1 MRPLHSV
8 ILLACA
14 ALPALAA
21 DWVPPAEP
29 LEVRTLAGDLRT
41 FPRDAPVPRTVFVV
55 TYSKAATT
63 VASDWTR
70 RLRELKPQWDMRVYQ
85 IAVLDDVPSLFR
97 GPVITG
103 MAAGVPQEMHDRF
116 WVAELHGR
124 QWRLFTD
131 SEVDDLPH
139 VIVLDQRRRV
149 AWRGHG
155 PATDEKVRELAALPP
170 PGE

>member
-1 MRPLHSV
+1 LRVS
-8 ILLACA
+8 ACA
-14 ALPALAA
+14 LFLAAPFAATAA
-21 DWVPPAEP
+21 DWAPPSEP
-29 LEVRTLAGDLRT
+29 LEVRTLAGELRT
-41 FPRDAPVPRTVFVV
+41 FPRDVPVPRTIFVV

-63 VASDWTR
+63 VASEWTR
-70 RLRELKPQWDMRVYQ
+70 RLREIKPAWDVKVYQ

-103 MAAGVPQEMHDRF
+103 MAAGVPQDMHDRF

-131 SEVDDLPH
+131 SELDDLPH
-139 VIVLDQRRRV
+139 IVVLDQRRRV

-155 PATDEKVRELAALPP
+155 PATDERVRELLALPAP
-170 PGE
+170 ESP